1 MGIVSEQFPEERDR
15 MVGLFA
21 SIFPIGG
28 IIGPN
33 LGGLLVEHASWR
45 MVFLVNVP
53 IGVLILAA
61 LLGRATEST
70 GTGERRIDLG
80 GAAMLAA
87 GIAAL
92 LAALTLLGNDPA
104 FGSTPAFWSL
114 LGGSVV
120 LLLAFVWQE
129 TRTPE
134 PVVDLHLVARHP
146 FLAINTYNFL
156 FGACVFGF
164 SAFIPYYAQVQFGMS
179 PSQSGAVL
187 APRSLAMVATS
198 TVASL
203 YLIRWGYRLPMLLGL
218 GCWVVTL
225 FILSQGWSSWT
236 ISTLQ
241 VGAFWLVALEVA
253 LSGIGSGLAAP
264 SSNNA
269 SLDLLPQRAA
279 LITGIRGM
287 FRSVGGVVGTALI
300 VLVLQFS
307 PDRATGLRLVF
318 GAMAV
323 ILVAVMPLTFAIPDS
338 ARRRRRE
345 LAQRAER
352 IRGSLGAD

>member
-1 MGIVSEQFPEERDR
+1 
-15 MVGLFA
+15 
-21 SIFPIGG
+21 
-28 IIGPN
+28 
-33 LGGLLVEHASWR
+33 
-45 MVFLVNVP
+45 
-53 IGVLILAA
+53 
-61 LLGRATEST
+61 
-70 GTGERRIDLG
+70 
-80 GAAMLAA
+80 
-87 GIAAL
+87 
-92 LAALTLLGNDPA
+92 
-104 FGSTPAFWSL
+104 
-114 LGGSVV
+114 
-120 LLLAFVWQE
+120 
-129 TRTPE
+129 
-134 PVVDLHLVARHP
+134 
-146 FLAINTYNFL
+146 
-156 FGACVFGF
+156 
-164 SAFIPYYAQVQFGMS
+164 
-179 PSQSGAVL
+179 
-187 APRSLAMVATS
+187 
-198 TVASL
+198 L

-225 FILSQGWSSWT
+225 FILSQGWGSWT
-236 ISTLQ
+236 IGTLQ
-241 VGAFWLVALEVA
+241 VGAFWLIALEVA